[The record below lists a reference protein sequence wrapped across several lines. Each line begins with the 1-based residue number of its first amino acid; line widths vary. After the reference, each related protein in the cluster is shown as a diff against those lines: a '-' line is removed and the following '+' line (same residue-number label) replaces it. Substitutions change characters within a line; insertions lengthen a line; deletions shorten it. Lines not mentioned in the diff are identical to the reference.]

1 MKADLLRTLLLT
13 AAWVA
18 VTLGAYFIITALL
31 PATEPLQAS
40 LWIIALVALLV
51 AGGVSAA
58 GWWGAVGFTPVAQWR
73 NAAWFALP
81 ALLTLLPLVGGLK
94 PLAPEMYVLLIAGY
108 ALTGFAEETM
118 FRGVLVKILER
129 RSAIETAAI
138 TAILFGLVHLSNIA
152 IRGEPAIVAAQAV
165 GAAAFGF
172 GYAALRMR
180 TSALLPLIVT
190 HMLTDLFLQMGNLP
204 LIPVAV
210 TQDVVLFAAGLY
222 LLRRGT
228 VHSRQVET

>member
-1 MKADLLRTLLLT
+1 MKPDILRVLLLV

-18 VTLGAYFIITALL
+18 VTLGSYFIIVVVL
-31 PATEPLQAS
+31 PATEPMRAS
-40 LWIIALVALLV
+40 LWIIALIALLV

-58 GWWGAVGFTPVAQWR
+58 GWWRTVGYTPPAEWRDIRWLAV
-73 NAAWFALP
+73 P
-81 ALLTLLPLVGGLK
+81 ALLTLLPLVTGLK
-94 PLAPEMYVLLIAGY
+94 PLSSDMYLLLIAGY

-118 FRGVLVKILER
+118 FRGILVKLLER
-129 RSAIETAAI
+129 RSGMQVAAI
-138 TAILFGLVHLSNIA
+138 TALLFGLVHLSNIF
-152 IRGEPAIVAAQAV
+152 IRGDAPIIAAQAV

-180 TSALLPLIVT
+180 TNTLVPLIVT

-210 TQDVVLFAAGLY
+210 AQDIVLFAVGLY
-222 LLRRGT
+222 VLRGNAR
-228 VHSRQVET
+228 RA

>member
-1 MKADLLRTLLLT
+1 MKPDLIRTLLLV

-18 VTLGAYFIITALL
+18 VTLGSYFIIVTLL
-31 PATEPLQAS
+31 PAMEPMRAS

-58 GWWGAVGFTPVAQWR
+58 GWWRTVGYTPPAEWR
-73 NAAWFALP
+73 DVRWLAMP
-81 ALLTLLPLVGGLK
+81 ALLTLLPLVTGIK
-94 PLAPEMYVLLIAGY
+94 PLSTDVLLLLIAGY

-118 FRGVLVKILER
+118 FRGILVKLLER
-129 RSAIETAAI
+129 RSDMQVAAI
-138 TAILFGLVHLSNIA
+138 TALLFGLVHLSNIF
-152 IRGEPAIVAAQAV
+152 IRGDAPIIAAQAV

-180 TSALLPLIVT
+180 TNSLVPLIIT

-210 TQDVVLFAAGLY
+210 AQDVVLFAVGVY
-222 LLRRGT
+222 LLRRKERR
-228 VHSRQVET
+228 V